1 MTDGRSHQ
9 GRVVSD
15 GLAIGRTAVLKRRE
29 GEILRIPVDPEAV
42 DDEIE
47 RFRVAIATTS
57 AEIGKTRDRVEEL
70 VGADLAGIFAAHDL
84 ILNDRL
90 FVDEVVRR
98 IRDEL
103 VNAEWAVHETSAG
116 LEEQFARIETEHLR
130 ERGEDLRDVT
140 RYLMRSLQ
148 GISHHELSEMS
159 RDRIVVADEL
169 TPSEALRLGRRGVAG
184 LALEAGG
191 PNSHTTI
198 VARALKVPLVVG
210 LGAVSDRIGDGEV
223 AILDARQGLLLV
235 DPDPEVVERYRRE
248 LEDRSHRES
257 ERSASRA
264 LPARTIDDVLIG
276 LHANIE
282 FPEELEDALR
292 YGAEGIGLYRSEFL
306 YIERSPELPGEEEHF
321 ELFRQMLVTMAPRQ
335 VVVRTFDLGGKKL
348 ARQILERDEENPSL
362 GLRGIRLTLSRSDIF
377 RVQLRAL
384 YRASVHGRL
393 AIMIPMVSGMQEV
406 WLFQALCQDVMAELR
421 REGHDFDPQVPLGA
435 MIEIPSAALISGH
448 LARELDFLSI
458 GTNDLIQYTLAVDRS
473 NDRVAGLYQPTHP
486 AILELLSM
494 VTQRVGDSAR
504 LSLCGEMA
512 SNPFWTPLLIGAGI
526 RELSMSPGAIP
537 EVKQRIRH
545 LDARFCRE
553 TLEAMCK
560 NFCTSIEVDEELR
573 RVLPL
578 E

>member
-1 MTDGRSHQ
+1 MTDGRSLQ
-9 GRVVSD
+9 GRVASD
-15 GLAIGRTAVLKRRE
+15 GIAIGRTAVLKRRE
-29 GEILRIPVDPEAV
+29 GEILRIPVAAEAV
-42 DDEIE
+42 DAEIA
-47 RFRVAIATTS
+47 RFHEAIATTS
-57 AEIGKTRDRVEEL
+57 EEIRKTRGRVEEL
-70 VGADLAGIFAAHDL
+70 VGADLAGIFDAHDL
-84 ILNDRL
+84 ILKDRL
-90 FVDEVVRR
+90 FVDEVERR

-103 VNAEWAVHETSAG
+103 VNAEWAVHETSERI
-116 LEEQFARIETEHLR
+116 EEQFAQIETEHLR

-148 GISHHELSEMS
+148 GISHHELSEMG

-184 LALEAGG
+184 LALEGGG

-210 LGAVSDRIGDGEV
+210 LGPVSDRIRDGDL
-223 AILDARQGLLLV
+223 AILDARQGLLLI
-235 DPDPEVVERYRRE
+235 DPAPEVVERYRSEVEQQTRQ
-248 LEDRSHRES
+248 ES
-257 ERSASRA
+257 ARSASRE
-264 LPARTIDDVLIG
+264 LPARTRDGVEISL
-276 LHANIE
+276 LANIE

-292 YGAEGIGLYRSEFL
+292 YGAQGVGLYRSEFL
-306 YIERSPELPGEEEHF
+306 YIERSPELPGEEEHL
-321 ELFRQMLVTMAPRQ
+321 ELFRHMLESMAPRP

-348 ARQILERDEENPSL
+348 ARRILERDEENPSL
-362 GLRGIRLTLSRSDIF
+362 GLRGIRLTLARSDIF

-393 AIMIPMVSGMQEV
+393 AIMIPMVSGMEEVLLFRAMCQEV
-406 WLFQALCQDVMAELR
+406 MTELR
-421 REGHDFDPQVPLGA
+421 REGHEFDAEVPLGA
-435 MIEIPSAALISGH
+435 MIEVPSAALISNH

-486 AILELLSM
+486 AILQLLWL
-494 VTQRVGDSAR
+494 VAERTGDAAK

-512 SNPFWTPLLIGAGI
+512 SNPLWTPLLIGSGI
-526 RELSMSPGAIP
+526 RELSMNPGAIP
-537 EVKQRIRH
+537 EVKQRIRR
-545 LDARFCRE
+545 LESGVCRQLVQ
-553 TLEAMCK
+553 TASK
-560 NFCTSIEVDEELR
+560 NFCTASEVEDELR